1 MMTQAF
7 YTGIS
12 GIRTNQYAID
22 VVSDNM
28 ANISTVGFRGSEY
41 EFASLFEE
49 RLSTASSVST
59 SSVGIGTRF
68 QTTAIKTG
76 QGVLQLTDRSTDL
89 AILGN
94 GWFGIEGNGKPIY
107 TRDGSFTFDANDDLV
122 SVDGFHVL
130 GTLGSNIS
138 ADDVLIATVEE
149 TPLGSVGTQVK
160 LRFPQSLTYPAE
172 ATTTATFGGNLGNA
186 DETRTIGVGVV
197 DPQNNKN
204 HLKLTFTRVDPQVLP
219 GSQWNVVATTETLDG
234 NTIYDTKTGTVNFGG
249 SGKLLSTTLS
259 TIDNNGA
266 IVTIDLGSDFNGV
279 VALSNTNIYASSSAN
294 GTQGGDL
301 LGYSI
306 NKNADVIATF
316 TNGEQSSVGKIAV
329 YHFQNEQGLMRLNG
343 SKFQKSENSGEAF
356 FYKDANGQ
364 NIIGADITN
373 FKLEG
378 SNIDLTY
385 GLTELIILQRSYD
398 ANAKSITTADQ
409 MMQKALDMDA

>member
-204 HLKLTFTRVDPQVLP
+204 HLKLTFSRVVPQVLP
-219 GSQWNVVATTETLDG
+219 GSQWDVVATTETLDG
-234 NTIYDTKTGTVNFGG
+234 NTIYDTKTGTANFGG
-249 SGKLLSTTLS
+249 SGKLLSTTLT

-266 IVTIDLGSDFNGV
+266 QVTIDLGSDFNGV

-294 GTQGGDL
+294 GTQGGD
-301 LGYSI
+301 
-306 NKNADVIATF
+306 
-316 TNGEQSSVGKIAV
+316 
-329 YHFQNEQGLMRLNG
+329 
-343 SKFQKSENSGEAF
+343 
-356 FYKDANGQ
+356 
-364 NIIGADITN
+364 
-373 FKLEG
+373 
-378 SNIDLTY
+378 
-385 GLTELIILQRSYD
+385 
-398 ANAKSITTADQ
+398 
-409 MMQKALDMDA
+409 

>member
-204 HLKLTFTRVDPQVLP
+204 HLKLTFSRV
-219 GSQWNVVATTETLDG
+219 
-234 NTIYDTKTGTVNFGG
+234 
-249 SGKLLSTTLS
+249 
-259 TIDNNGA
+259 
-266 IVTIDLGSDFNGV
+266 
-279 VALSNTNIYASSSAN
+279 
-294 GTQGGDL
+294 
-301 LGYSI
+301 
-306 NKNADVIATF
+306 
-316 TNGEQSSVGKIAV
+316 
-329 YHFQNEQGLMRLNG
+329 
-343 SKFQKSENSGEAF
+343 
-356 FYKDANGQ
+356 
-364 NIIGADITN
+364 
-373 FKLEG
+373 
-378 SNIDLTY
+378 
-385 GLTELIILQRSYD
+385 
-398 ANAKSITTADQ
+398 
-409 MMQKALDMDA
+409 